1 MRPDGASLMTPMTGP
16 LSPLS
21 PTGWA
26 RGMVHATRLGTRVFD
41 AMLAMIE
48 RRPPAIFEAQIRA
61 LLNRPDTKGVL
72 ENIGMATLVVCGRD
86 DQWSPLA
93 RHEQMTALIP
103 GARFEVIEDSG
114 HLTTMEPP
122 EFVASV
128 LINWLAGPARC

>member
-1 MRPDGASLMTPMTGP
+1 MK
-16 LSPLS
+16 
-21 PTGWA
+21 
-26 RGMVHATRLGTRVFD
+26 HKF
-41 AMLAMIE
+41 
-48 RRPPAIFEAQIRA
+48 A

-103 GARFEVIEDSG
+103 GARLEVIEDSG

-122 EFVASV
+122 EVVASV